1 IFGPMAKT
9 YGYAIAGGLIAT
21 FTLSPALSALL
32 LPDSVAE
39 TETAVVRVL
48 RRLYE
53 PVAEFCLANRVVTF
67 GCLGIL
73 IVVAG
78 FAVHSL
84 GLEFLP
90 KLEEGNFWIRATLP
104 ESISL
109 EEGNS
114 YVNDMRR
121 LIKSFPEVETVISQ
135 QGRPDDGTDATGFFN
150 AEFFVPL
157 KPFEAWPRGLDKG
170 KLTQQL
176 TEALQDRFPGV
187 EFNFSQYI
195 EDNVEEAA
203 SGVKGE
209 NSIKLFGNDLETIE
223 KTAQRIR
230 NVVQTVPGVTD
241 LAVFDALGQPTI
253 RIDIDRTRA
262 ARLGLAPG
270 HINAVVQAAIGG
282 QAAGDLY
289 ESGSDRHFPMIVRMA
304 PQYRA
309 DPQAI
314 RRITIAA
321 PYGGP

>member
-48 RRLYE
+48 RRLHE
-53 PVAEFCLANRVVTF
+53 PVAEFCLANRVVTL

-135 QGRPDDGTDATGFFN
+135 HGRPDDGTDATGFFN
-150 AEFFVPL
+150 AELFVPL
-157 KPFEAWPRGLDKG
+157 KPFEAAPPGQGQVDSAAHAGAAGALPRRGV
-170 KLTQQL
+170 QL
-176 TEALQDRFPGV
+176 LAVHRGQRGGGRLGGEGR
-187 EFNFSQYI
+187 EFDQAVRQRSADARANRQ
-195 EDNVEEAA
+195 
-203 SGVKGE
+203 E
-209 NSIKLFGNDLETIE
+209 NSRRGAER
-223 KTAQRIR
+223 AGCHR
-230 NVVQTVPGVTD
+230 PGRVRCTRPAHHPHRHRPD
-241 LAVFDALGQPTI
+241 AGCAVGAC
-253 RIDIDRTRA
+253 
-262 ARLGLAPG
+262 PG
-270 HINAVVQAAIGG
+270 GYQCGG
-282 QAAGDLY
+282 AGGHRR
-289 ESGSDRHFPMIVRMA
+289 SGRGRSV
-304 PQYRA
+304 
-309 DPQAI
+309 
-314 RRITIAA
+314 
-321 PYGGP
+321 